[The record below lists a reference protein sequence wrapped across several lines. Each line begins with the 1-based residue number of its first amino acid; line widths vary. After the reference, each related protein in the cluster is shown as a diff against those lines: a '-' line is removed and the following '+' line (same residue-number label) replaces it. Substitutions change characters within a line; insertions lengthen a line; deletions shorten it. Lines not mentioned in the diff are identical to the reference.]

1 MKCPKCGFL
10 GFDSADRCKN
20 CGYDFSLAGG
30 AGDAAAAR
38 HARRGTQQTP
48 ADLPLFRGDL
58 PLPPPRAPL
67 SVRKASPTPAR
78 VRARTPAPTPAAAPL
93 LRGDVETG
101 RSGTVEDLGAPTAQS
116 DPVPAAEHLEA
127 APAAQ
132 RAAAAGIDVCLLALV
147 NLAVVHF
154 TLTLCG
160 LTFADLGV
168 LPRAPLVAFLMTLN
182 AGYVIFFTGLLGQT
196 FGKMAAGIE
205 VVGERHQRMD
215 LRRSALRA
223 AAMVAAFLPA
233 GAGWLA
239 GLVGDRR
246 GLHDRLAGTFVVR
259 VAGV

>member
-10 GFDSADRCKN
+10 GFDSGDRCKN

-30 AGDAAAAR
+30 AGDAAAAG
-38 HARRGTQQTP
+38 HARRGAHQTP
-48 ADLPLFRGDL
+48 EDLPLFRGDL

-78 VRARTPAPTPAAAPL
+78 VRARTAGPTPAAPL
-93 LRGDVETG
+93 LRAEAETAG
-101 RSGTVEDLGAPTAQS
+101 SGTAGEVG
-116 DPVPAAEHLEA
+116 PAASQADAQPSPGPLEA
-127 APAAQ
+127 ATAAQ

-154 TLTLCG
+154 TLALCG

-168 LPRAPLVAFLMTLN
+168 LPRAPLVAFLVTLN
-182 AGYVIFFTGLLGQT
+182 AGHVIFFTGLLGQT

-205 VVGERHQRMD
+205 VVGERHQRID

-223 AAMVAAFLPA
+223 AAMVAAMLPA
-233 GAGWLA
+233 GAGWFA

-246 GLHDRLAGTFVVR
+246 GLHDRLAGTSVVR
-259 VAGV
+259 VAGA